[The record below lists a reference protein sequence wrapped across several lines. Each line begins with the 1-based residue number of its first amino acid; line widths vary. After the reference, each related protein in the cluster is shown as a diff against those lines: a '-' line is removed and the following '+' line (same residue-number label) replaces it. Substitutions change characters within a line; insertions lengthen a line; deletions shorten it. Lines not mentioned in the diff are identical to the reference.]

1 MAGLKVSS
9 EPAVPVPS
17 TRSQIGVD
25 WFAFFL
31 ADVQTGFGPFL
42 AVYLTTEK
50 WTNGDIGFVL
60 TAGSIVALLGQLPG
74 GALVDALKRE
84 RLLAGLSMVA
94 IGISALWIAVSPQFT
109 SVLFSQV
116 LHSAASVIVGPAL
129 AAISL
134 ELVGHRLIGERLGR
148 NARFSSSGSLIAA
161 AIMGAFGHY
170 FSSRAVFFVTAAMAI
185 PAILALRLVSEK
197 EFHREELEPDVP
209 RPRPEYNF
217 GEALAELAGHRT
229 LLILAATVCLF
240 HLSNAAILPLVAN
253 VITLRTADNATELV
267 ALFIIVPQ
275 LVVALVSPW
284 VGRYADHRGRRP
296 LLLVGFGALPVRA
309 ALLASSS
316 DPTVL
321 VAIQVL
327 DGLSA
332 AALGV
337 LVSGCVADIT
347 RHTGNFNLALGFV
360 GVAMGIGG
368 TISTAAAGL
377 IADRFGTVT
386 SLLTLACVGLL
397 AFVSFA
403 FAMPETRDP
412 NGALPPD
419 KTTQ

>member
-1 MAGLKVSS
+1 LAGLKVPS
-9 EPAVPVPS
+9 EPAVPVAS
-17 TRSQIGVD
+17 KRSQVGVD

-50 WTNGDIGFVL
+50 WTNADIGFVL

-84 RLLAGLSMVA
+84 RLLAGLSMFA
-94 IGISALWIAVSPQFT
+94 IGLSALWIAVAPQF
-109 SVLFSQV
+109 SAVLSSQV
-116 LHSAASVIVGPAL
+116 LHSAGSVIVGPAL

-134 ELVGHRLIGERLGR
+134 ELVGYRLIGERLGR

-161 AIMGAFGHY
+161 AVMGAFGHY

-185 PAILALRLVSEK
+185 PAMLALRLISEK
-197 EFHREELEPDVP
+197 EFHREELEPEE
-209 RPRPEYNF
+209 PRPEYHF
-217 GEALAELAGHRT
+217 AKAFAELAANRT

-253 VITLRTADNATELV
+253 VTTLRSADNATELV

-275 LVVALVSPW
+275 LMVAFVSPW
-284 VGRYADHRGRRP
+284 VGRYADQRGRRP

-316 DPTVL
+316 DPTIL

-360 GVAMGIGG
+360 GIAMGVGG
-368 TISTAAAGL
+368 TISTTAAGI
-377 IADRFGTVT
+377 IADRFGTAT
-386 SLLTLACVGLL
+386 SLLTLACIGLL
-397 AFVSFA
+397 AFVTFA
-403 FAMPETRDP
+403 FAMPETRNPD
-412 NGALPPD
+412 GAPPPD
-419 KTTQ
+419 QSKR